1 MFGFDP
7 YSTKPYSTISLLYSR
22 ILSAVST
29 TVVSIATTIYRLY
42 SQALSVVSNTTV
54 SITKAISKVMADV
67 VSETAVLIAVAN
79 HLITMIASSSTAVSI
94 KRNIGKYLTI
104 GVNSVII
111 IGKFLT
117 KTIVLTSS
125 VITSLY
131 AGAISFSKY
140 ARNKVIYARDSLREL
155 SSVKFNS
162 ITGPLRQFRS
172 VAVTKF
178 RTLFARKG
186 PEV

>member
-7 YSTKPYSTISLLYSR
+7 YSTKPYSTINPVYGR
-22 ILSAVST
+22 ILTAISTSAV
-29 TVVSIATTIYRLY
+29 TIR
-42 SQALSVVSNTTV
+42 
-54 SITKAISKVMADV
+54 KAIAVTLSDA
-67 VSETAVLIAVAN
+67 VSE
-79 HLITMIASSSTAVSI
+79 AVSI
-94 KRNIGKYLTI
+94 IRLINKFVVLVASSTTIASMQRNIGKYLTI

-117 KTIVLTSS
+117 KTIALTSNAIS
-125 VITSLY
+125 SLY
-131 AGAISFSKY
+131 AGAISFSRY

>member
-7 YSTKPYSTISLLYSR
+7 YSTKPYSTINPVYGR
-22 ILSAVST
+22 ILSAISTSTVTIVKAINITMLDAVSQAASIIA
-29 TVVSIATTIYRLY
+29 VVSRF
-42 SQALSVVSNTTV
+42 VVMVANSSSIV
-54 SITKAISKVMADV
+54 SIQ
-67 VSETAVLIAVAN
+67 
-79 HLITMIASSSTAVSI
+79 
-94 KRNIGKYLTI
+94 RNIGKYLTI
-104 GVNSVII
+104 AVNSGIL

-117 KTIVLTSS
+117 KTITLTSS
-125 VITSLY
+125 VIASLY

-140 ARNKVIYARDSLREL
+140 ARDKVIYARDSLREL
-155 SSVKFNS
+155 SSVKFKT

-178 RTLFARKG
+178 RTLFATKG